1 MSNDLKVK
9 TDNAVD
15 GFGGFNDGVEGT
27 DAALPVGI
35 IRGALVKFS
44 IDRRK
49 QSGLKNSA
57 KCRGRGRNK

>member
-1 MSNDLKVK
+1 MKREITMSNDLKVK

-27 DAALPVGI
+27 DAALPIGV

-44 IDRRK
+44 
-49 QSGLKNSA
+49 SAPSKNDFEH
-57 KCRGRGRNK
+57 RVTTGR